1 MNKIDWERYVGKHI
15 LIYGAHLVA
24 VEFYRYLVF
33 LGMGEHVLGFAVTSM
48 ADNPY
53 ELEHLPVREVQE
65 YGKQAGDTLVV
76 IAMSL
81 KFHGSVKQHLADNGF
96 KYVEAIGLEELSL
109 LKGKRFID
117 SLTDE
122 GLVLRDSDN
131 DPTWLDVCDLDNDTM
146 FKFPTLFYQG
156 VERVRDL
163 VRQEKPVALYRN
175 LSGQIRTLS
184 ELNKGWCSS
193 NKTYVAGETM
203 HIYMAFGSPQMELV
217 QNSVYQSWIRPL
229 LVGAEGQAVYSAFP
243 RDDAYDGNVS
253 RLNASLAEMTGVH
266 WIWKEEPAVKYKG
279 LCHYRRHFILSEE
292 DIQSLG
298 EADIDALLTMP
309 RYVPGGIKDMFL
321 AETPVKKPVLESI
334 YTVMDRLGSGDRQS
348 FSEYLDGCFYFPNN
362 MVVAKAE
369 LYDDYCR
376 WIFPILM
383 GMLEVDAETGYGHER
398 DRHIAYAA
406 ELLTSYYFAR
416 KQDKLKIAVTEY
428 KFLM

>member
-1 MNKIDWERYVGKHI
+1 MVDWERYAGKHI

-24 VEFYRYLVF
+24 VECYRYLAF
-33 LGMGEHVLGFAVTSM
+33 LGMGERVLGFAVTAM
-48 ADNPY
+48 ADNPL
-53 ELEHLPVREVQE
+53 ELENLPVREVQE
-65 YGKQAGDTLVV
+65 YGGRAGDTLVV

-81 KFHGSVKQHLADNGF
+81 KFHESVKQHLADNGF

-109 LKGKRFID
+109 LKGRRFID
-117 SLTDE
+117 SLSEE
-122 GLVLRDSDN
+122 GLKLRESGN
-131 DPTWLDVCDLDNDTM
+131 DPTWLDVCSLDNDAM
-146 FKFPTLFYQG
+146 FKFPTLFHLG
-156 VERVRDL
+156 LERVRDL
-163 VRQEKPVALYRN
+163 VRQEKPVVLYRK
-175 LSGQIRTLS
+175 LLRRIKVLP
-184 ELNKGWCSS
+184 ELHKGVGTSS
-193 NKTYVAGETM
+193 KSCAAGEAM
-203 HIYMAFGSPQMELV
+203 HIYMAFGRPQVELV
-217 QNSVYQSWIRPL
+217 QNSDYQSWIRPL
-229 LVGAEGQAVYSAFP
+229 LVGAEGQETHLKFP
-243 RDDAYDGNVS
+243 HDDAYEGNLS

-266 WIWKEEPAVKYKG
+266 WIWKEATSDEYKG

-292 DIQSLG
+292 DIQALW

-309 RYVPGGIKDMFL
+309 RYVPGGIKEMFL

-334 YTVMDRLGSGDRQS
+334 YTVMDRLECGDRQG

-369 LYDDYCR
+369 LYDEYCR

-416 KQDKLKIAVTEY
+416 RQDKLKIAVTDY